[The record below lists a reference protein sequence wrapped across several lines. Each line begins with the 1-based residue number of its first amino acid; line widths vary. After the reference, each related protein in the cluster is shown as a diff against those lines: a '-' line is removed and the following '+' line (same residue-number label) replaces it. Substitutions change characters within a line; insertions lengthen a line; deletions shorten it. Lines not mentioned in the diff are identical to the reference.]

1 MLSTIAKSEE
11 ENRNI
16 NYYYANGI
24 PYYWQDDS
32 TSANII
38 VVTNSSGLAVYSS
51 AINVSAT
58 THTLNVQNLVAGQ
71 YSVRL
76 LSATGEVLDTKTLL
90 VQ

>member
-1 MLSTIAKSEE
+1 MKKIFFIFICLLLSTIAKSEE

-24 PYYWQDDS
+24 VLQSIPFTNAQTS
-32 TSANII
+32 T
-38 VVTNSSGLAVYSS
+38 
-51 AINVSAT
+51 
-58 THTLNVQNLVAGQ
+58 TLNLQNLVAGQ

-76 LSATGEVLDTKTLL
+76 VSGIGEVLDTKTLI